1 MNIKQK
7 FFIHL
12 LCIFSFVLG
21 IFILLHAGGFAS
33 FVLSLCLIAPLVINI
48 LIKLFYKPDEDDDD
62 YD

>member
-7 FFIHL
+7 IFIHL
-12 LCIFSFVLG
+12 LCVLSFIVG

-33 FVLSLCLIAPLVINI
+33 FVLSLCLISPLVINI
-48 LIKLFYKPDEDDDD
+48 LIKLFYKPAEDDDD